1 MSEAGYRDAWESYK
15 TALADLHGASA
26 FEAIGALPP
35 SELAQPDPEAVVEA
49 ADRCID
55 ASARAQAELEELLTS
70 NDADVSGDA
79 ARRLGAL
86 AGVDLHTAVELARRD
101 EPEEGV
107 AVSEPSPPV
116 LPEGLAELGGILDED
131 LPARG
136 EAGTESLAQPVPQP
150 PQAADVAKLQTAAS
164 EAFDSI
170 LKGASEQA
178 TDAVKGLGTS
188 AAAGALTAAIGNAL
202 DGILADAPTPHG
214 LRRLLGRAVEL
225 VKSALRKLSRVLP
238 AQISDFI
245 RKKVEDWVASGGLA
259 AAALGVIWDLPAQRS
274 RASACIRR
282 ADDGNVVSSADERVN
297 ALAQAFAKQ
306 IRVVG
311 WVTRILNE
319 GGSLLARIAPP
330 WSDVAVAATYVTA
343 AGYAVVSGGDYV
355 DGDHSTNFVKGV
367 PGIVC

>member
-26 FEAIGALPP
+26 FEAIGAVPP

-55 ASARAQAELEELLTS
+55 ASARAQAELEELLSNSHAATS
-70 NDADVSGDA
+70 PKKAS
-79 ARRLGAL
+79 
-86 AGVDLHTAVELARRD
+86 
-101 EPEEGV
+101 P
-107 AVSEPSPPV
+107 SEPSPPV

-136 EAGTESLAQPVPQP
+136 EAGTQSLAQPGPQP

-178 TDAVKGLGTS
+178 TNAVKGLGTS
-188 AAAGALTAAIGNAL
+188 AAAGALTAAIGKAL